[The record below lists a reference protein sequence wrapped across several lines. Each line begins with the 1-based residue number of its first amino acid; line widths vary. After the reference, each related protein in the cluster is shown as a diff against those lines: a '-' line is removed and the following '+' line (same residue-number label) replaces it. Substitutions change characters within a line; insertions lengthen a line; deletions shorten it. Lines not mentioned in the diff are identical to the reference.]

1 MFNTL
6 LVDDERLA
14 RAELRRLLS
23 PYPQI
28 TIQAEAST
36 AEQALELMQQQA
48 FDLVFLDIQMPGL
61 SGLQLAPQL
70 HNQSPQ
76 KQCRF
81 VFCTAFDQ
89 YALDAFE
96 LNALDYLLK
105 PVAPERLERTI
116 QKLEQQHSSGQQQSY
131 LPEQHGILLKFGEV
145 SRIKR
150 LNEIQRFE
158 SVGNHTAVYCDDG
171 KSFLHSSLSKVEMRL
186 NPQQFFKVSRS
197 DIVRIDAI
205 LQIEPGLAA
214 GTLIVVLKDGSA
226 VEVSR
231 RQVQQLKQ
239 LFNAWG

>member
-28 TIQAEAST
+28 SIQAEASN
-36 AEQALELMQQQA
+36 AEQALELMSQQA

-70 HNQSPQ
+70 Q
-76 KQCRF
+76 KNSRF
-81 VFCTAFDQ
+81 VFCTAFDH

-116 QKLEQQHSSGQQQSY
+116 EKLQQQQVSGQQHSY
-131 LPEQHGILLKFGEV
+131 LPEQHGILLKFGDI

-150 LNEIQRFE
+150 LSEIHRFE

-171 KSFLHSSLSKVEMRL
+171 KSFLHSSLSKVELRL

-197 DIVRIDAI
+197 DIVRIDTI
-205 LQIEPGLAA
+205 SQLEPGVAA
-214 GTLIVVLKDGSA
+214 GTMIVVLKDGTA

-239 LFNAWG
+239 LFRAC

>member
-28 TIQAEAST
+28 SIQAEAST

-70 HNQSPQ
+70 QSH
-76 KQCRF
+76 CHF
-81 VFCTAFDQ
+81 VFCTAFEH

-131 LPEQHGILLKFGEV
+131 LPEQHGILLKFGEI

-158 SVGNHTAVYCDDG
+158 SIGNHTAVYCEDG

-205 LQIEPGLAA
+205 SQIEPGLAA

>member
-1 MFNTL
+1 MYKTL

-14 RAELRRLLS
+14 RAELRRLLA

-36 AEQALELMQQQA
+36 AEQALELMQQQT

-61 SGLQLAPQL
+61 SGLQLAPHLQT
-70 HNQSPQ
+70 Q
-76 KQCRF
+76 KHCHF
-81 VFCTAFDQ
+81 VFCTAFEQ

-105 PVAPERLERTI
+105 PVAPERLERTV
-116 QKLEQQHSSGQQQSY
+116 QKLEQQQASGLQHNY

-158 SVGNHTAVYCDDG
+158 SIGNHTAVYCEDG
-171 KSFLHSSLSKVEMRL
+171 KSFLHSSLSKVELRL

-205 LQIEPGLAA
+205 SQIEA
-214 GTLIVVLKDGSA
+214 GVATGTMIVVLKDGSA

>member
-14 RAELRRLLS
+14 RAELRRLLA

-28 TIQAEAST
+28 IIQAEAST
-36 AEQALELMQQQA
+36 AEQALELMQQQT

-61 SGLQLAPQL
+61 SGLQLAPHLQT
-70 HNQSPQ
+70 H
-76 KQCRF
+76 CRF
-81 VFCTAFDQ
+81 VFCTAFEQ

-105 PVAPERLERTI
+105 PVAPERLERTV
-116 QKLEQQHSSGQQQSY
+116 QKLEQQQSSGLQHNY
-131 LPEQHGILLKFGEV
+131 LPEQHGILLKFGEI

-158 SVGNHTAVYCDDG
+158 SVGNHTAVYCAEG
-171 KSFLHSSLSKVEMRL
+171 KSFLHSSLSKVELRL

-205 LQIEPGLAA
+205 SQIEAGVAA
-214 GTLIVVLKDGSA
+214 GTMIVVLKDGSA

>member
-36 AEQALELMQQQA
+36 AEQALELMQQQV

-70 HNQSPQ
+70 QNQSQQ

-81 VFCTAFDQ
+81 VFCTAFEQ

-96 LNALDYLLK
+96 LNAVDYLLK

-131 LPEQHGILLKFGEV
+131 LPEQHGILLKFGEI

-150 LNEIQRFE
+150 SLLRGRKKFFTQLLIQSRDAFKPA
-158 SVGNHTAVYCDDG
+158 AV
-171 KSFLHSSLSKVEMRL
+171 F
-186 NPQQFFKVSRS
+186 
-197 DIVRIDAI
+197 
-205 LQIEPGLAA
+205 
-214 GTLIVVLKDGSA
+214 
-226 VEVSR
+226 
-231 RQVQQLKQ
+231 
-239 LFNAWG
+239 